1 MSGWLVQVPVK
12 WSGGSGRPIANLY
25 AAWLPDA
32 VDALDAVLR
41 HMSDY
46 AEKPK
51 TVAPL
56 PDAALLGLGLE
67 QGQVCRVQ
75 TYS

>member
-1 MSGWLVQVPVK
+1 MSGWLIQVPVK
-12 WSGGSGRPIANLY
+12 RSGGSGRPIAYLY
-25 AAWLPDA
+25 AAWVPELM
-32 VDALDAVLR
+32 DALDTVHR
-41 HMSDY
+41 HLSDY
-46 AEKPK
+46 YDKPE

-56 PDAALLGLGLE
+56 SDAALLGLGLE

>member
-1 MSGWLVQVPVK
+1 M
-12 WSGGSGRPIANLY
+12 
-25 AAWLPDA
+25 
-32 VDALDAVLR
+32 DALDAVLR

-46 AEKPK
+46 AEKPE

-56 PDAALLGLGLE
+56 PDAAWLGLGLE

>member
-1 MSGWLVQVPVK
+1 
-12 WSGGSGRPIANLY
+12 
-25 AAWLPDA
+25 